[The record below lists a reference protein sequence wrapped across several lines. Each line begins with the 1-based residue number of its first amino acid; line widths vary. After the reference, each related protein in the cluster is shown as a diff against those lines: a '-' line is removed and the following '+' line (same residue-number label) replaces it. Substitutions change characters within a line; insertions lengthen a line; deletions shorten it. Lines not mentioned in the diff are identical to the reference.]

1 MLLSSFALCCTL
13 YQLIIEPCC
22 GVGPVIMLD
31 SQVKTLRIRQVAGQ
45 YLCEVQWLT
54 DDRSQKSVCSD
65 FYPLRHVHDCPS

>member
-45 YLCEVQWLT
+45 YLCEVHVA
-54 DDRSQKSVCSD
+54 DR
-65 FYPLRHVHDCPS
+65 